1 MHPVLAERRRTQ
13 ANNERLSAGI
23 WQQHP
28 PTLGFV
34 KAKSI
39 VLGKT
44 STQL

>member
-1 MHPVLAERRRTQ
+1 MYQVLAERRRTQ
-13 ANNERLSAGI
+13 AKNELMPAGI